1 MKGNID
7 GNAAFRKTK
16 ENLRKHENIKLVTT
30 SLFLS
35 KLEMPKIVMH
45 EFWWGY
51 VKPIY
56 EVKLCYMDMGT
67 DVETKFDILN
77 YELERQLL

>member
-35 KLEMPKIVMH
+35 KLEIPKIVMH

-67 DVETKFDILN
+67 DSFLVYIKTEN
-77 YELERQLL
+77 RC